1 MNFEEKPWGRYDVLY
16 AEKGF
21 KVKKIKINPN
31 HRLSLQLH
39 NKRSEH
45 WIICSGSAEVNV
57 GEEKREKS
65 IGDYI
70 FIPIKTPHR
79 ITNKG
84 EKELIFIEVSLGDY
98 IEEDDIVRIEDDYG
112 R

>member
-1 MNFEEKPWGRYDVLY
+1 MNFKEKPWGRYDVLY

-21 KVKKIKINPN
+21 KVKRISINAG

-45 WIICSGSAEVNV
+45 WVVVSGCGEVNV
-57 GEEKREKS
+57 LEEKREVKG
-65 IGDYI
+65 GDYV
-70 FIPIKTPHR
+70 FIPLKTPHR
-79 ITNKG
+79 IENKG
-84 EKELIFIEVSLGDY
+84 EGELIFIEVSIGDY